1 MALQGR
7 SFRDLMTSVGLLL
20 GMLEYVANV
29 FDGQSAIFAWLKVT
43 SKPGHDMTW
52 SGVILEFLTWF

>member
-1 MALQGR
+1 M
-7 SFRDLMTSVGLLL
+7 LL